1 VKVKVL
7 TIGSPTVAGHVYG
20 INAAASIL
28 LQGKKLMKTQPI
40 FGELCPSNTSLTVD
54 LAKVSHEITDLS
66 IENGAVYAKVR
77 VLDTPSGEILKHLE
91 TAGVQPVYAV
101 RGSGNIDANGVVSNF
116 QLISIDVVGYT
127 S

>member
-1 VKVKVL
+1 MKIKVFDIGEPTL
-7 TIGSPTVAGHVYG
+7 TGYVYD
-20 INAAASIL
+20 IKAAASMV
-28 LQGKKLMKTQPI
+28 LQGKKRMKTQSI
-40 FGELCPSNTSLTVD
+40 FGELCPNSSRLTID

-66 IENGAVYAKVR
+66 IENGSVYAKVR

-116 QLISIDVVGYT
+116 QFISIDVVGYT